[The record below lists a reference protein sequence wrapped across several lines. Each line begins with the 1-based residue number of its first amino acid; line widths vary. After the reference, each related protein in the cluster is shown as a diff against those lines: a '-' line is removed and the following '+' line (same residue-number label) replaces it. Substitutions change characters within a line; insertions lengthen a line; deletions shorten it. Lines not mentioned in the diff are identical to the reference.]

1 MEHPKV
7 LGPTIM
13 TGTSE
18 VDIGGS
24 GVRLESPING
34 CILAIKIEMARAGVA
49 TTKEADLVVVR
60 LKSNT
65 ISVVPYEALSQP
77 INAGTGAEVT
87 PYKADGKWYPVN
99 APVKIG
105 DKLQITGAEQQAC
118 TVHPY
123 VCVTVIFADWV
134 ATPQYHSVIGTLTA
148 VGAAAQEYK
157 MTTGIDIVGGS
168 WIKAIYGALFTTTD
182 ASGAGC
188 IYKYRISST
197 MLKHVDPTRGLPP
210 KAGMGDI
217 EFAGQFIP
225 GFLSAGTTADA
236 VAARLTAIEFY
247 AKEGIPID
255 TPAHIDCYCAASVA
269 FTAAGYFQV
278 QIVYT

>member
-1 MEHPKV
+1 MEYPKV

-18 VDIGGS
+18 VDLGGS
-24 GVRLESPING
+24 GVRLESPCNG
-34 CILAIKIEMARAGVA
+34 TILAIKIEMARAGVA

-65 ISVVPYEALSQP
+65 IPVVPYEALSQP
-77 INAGTGAEVT
+77 INAGTGAEIT

-105 DKLQITGAEQQAC
+105 EKLQITGAEQQAC

-123 VCVTVIFADWV
+123 VAVTVLFADYP

-148 VGAAAQEYK
+148 AGAAAQEYK
-157 MTTGIDIVGGS
+157 MTTGIDIVGGK
-168 WIKAIYGALFTTTD
+168 WIKAIYAALFTTTD

-188 IYKYRISST
+188 IYKYRISSN
-197 MLKHVDPTRGLPP
+197 MFKNAA

-217 EFAGQFIP
+217 EFAGTFIP

-236 VAARLTAIEFY
+236 IADRLTAIEMY
-247 AKEGIPID
+247 DKEGIPLG
-255 TPAHIDCYCAASVA
+255 TPAHIDCYCNAAVA

-278 QIVYT
+278 QIVYTS

>member
-1 MEHPKV
+1 MEYPKV

-24 GVRLESPING
+24 GVRLESPCNG

-49 TTKEADLVVVR
+49 TTKEADLIVVR

-65 ISVVPYEALSQP
+65 IPVVPYEALTQP
-77 INAGTGAEVT
+77 INAGTGAEIT
-87 PYKADGKWYPVN
+87 PYKDDGKWFPVN

-105 DKLQITGAEQQAC
+105 EKLQITGAEQQAC

-123 VCVTVIFADWV
+123 VCVTVLFADYV
-134 ATPQYHSVIGTLTA
+134 ATPPYHSVIGTLTA
-148 VGAAAQEYK
+148 AGAAATEYK
-157 MTTGIDIVGGS
+157 MTTGIDIVGGK
-168 WIKAIYGALFTTTD
+168 WIKAIYAALFTVTD

-188 IYKYRISST
+188 IYKYRLSST
-197 MLKHVDPTRGLPP
+197 MFKNVA
-210 KAGMGDI
+210 KAGMGDV
-217 EFAGQFIP
+217 EFAGSFIP

-236 VAARLTAIEFY
+236 IADRLAAIELY
-247 AKEGIPID
+247 DKEGIPIG
-255 TPAHIDCYCAASVA
+255 TPAHIDCYCSATVA

-278 QIVYT
+278 QIVYI

>member
-24 GVRLESPING
+24 GVRLESPTNG
-34 CILAIKIEMARAGVA
+34 SILAIKIEMARAGVA

-65 ISVVPYEALSQP
+65 IPVVPYEALSQP
-77 INAGTGAEVT
+77 VNAGTGAEIT

-99 APVKIG
+99 APVKVG
-105 DKLQITGAEQQAC
+105 DKLQITGAEQQTC

-123 VCVTVIFADWV
+123 VCVTVMFADWI
-134 ATPQYHSVIGTLTA
+134 AQPQYHSVIGTLTA
-148 VGAAAQEYK
+148 AGAAAQEYK
-157 MTTGIDIVGGS
+157 MTTGIDIVGGK
-168 WIKAIYGALFTTTD
+168 WIKAIYAALFTVTD

-188 IYKYRISST
+188 IYKYRLSST
-197 MLKHVDPTRGLPP
+197 MFKNAM

-236 VAARLTAIEFY
+236 VADRLTAIELY
-247 AKEGIPID
+247 DKEGIPLG

-278 QIVYT
+278 QIVYI